1 MRSIVSSLFILCLI
15 LAGCNTQPER
25 SGTEVLSHQN
35 KITIS
40 GAYALAPLVQ
50 IWVDEFKKTH
60 PDIQF
65 TINPNGSDQGISD
78 VLHGVVDVGMVSSDI
93 PRGLDTNFTIVP
105 VSRLGV
111 VPIISTK
118 NPYINEIFQK
128 GISREELTRL
138 FTNDNPKTWG
148 DMFGKPSKDPVNVY
162 IRADSSGAAKIF
174 CRYLWVE
181 PGELKGKAIK
191 GETNLVDAVASDP
204 FALGFCNFIY
214 TIDPATKQFSYT
226 IHVLPVDFNQNGMI
240 DGKEKIFDNAAQL
253 QRAMWLGKFPCSLIR
268 NLYLVT
274 RGKPHTYEVAEF
286 LHWVITD
293 GQKIVAENG
302 YIELY
307 SSEIQLLQKA
317 LKPAEK

>member
-1 MRSIVSSLFILCLI
+1 MKSFIYSLFVLGLI
-15 LAGCNTQPER
+15 LAGCNTKPER
-25 SGTEVLSHQN
+25 SGTEMLSHQN

-40 GAYALAPLVQ
+40 GAYALTPLVQ
-50 IWVDEFKKTH
+50 LWVDEFKKTH

-65 TINPNGSDQGISD
+65 TVNPNGSDQGVSD
-78 VLHGVVDVGMVSSDI
+78 VLHGVSDLGMVSADM
-93 PRGLDTNFTIVP
+93 PRGFDTNFTIVP

-118 NPYINEIFQK
+118 NPYMNEIFLK
-128 GISREELTRL
+128 GVSREDLIRL
-138 FTNDNPKTWG
+138 YTNKNPKTWG
-148 DMFGKPSKDPVNVY
+148 DLFGKPSKDPVNVY
-162 IRADSSGAAKIF
+162 IRADSSGAAKILS
-174 CRYLWVE
+174 RYLWID
-181 PGELKGKAIK
+181 PSELKGKPIK
-191 GETNLVDAVASDP
+191 GETGLVEAVASDP
-204 FALGFCNFIY
+204 LALGFCNFIY
-214 TIDPATKQFSYT
+214 TLDSATKQFSYN
-226 IHVLPVDFNQNGMI
+226 IRVLPVDFNQNGMI

-293 GQKIVAENG
+293 GQKMVAENG

-317 LKPAEK
+317 LKPEGK